1 MKGYHGSKTKE
12 KNRDLWQTP
21 KFVFDHYNKRFNF
34 THDVAA
40 SELNHL
46 CDEYF
51 TVDDD
56 ALSRDWGTVNWLN
69 PPYSETEKWIQKAI
83 DQAVTGKVTVML
95 VPAATSVAWFA
106 NAMTRASEV
115 EIITGRIG
123 FVDCDTGLPVNNN
136 NIGSVV
142 FVFGT
147 AGKSVSLIHRDSMK
161 G

>member
-1 MKGYHGSKTKE
+1 MKGYAGSKTVE
-12 KNRDLWQTP
+12 KNRDMWQTP
-21 KFVFDHYNKRFNF
+21 KFVFDHYNKLFKF

-40 SELNHL
+40 SHSNHL

-56 ALSRDWGTVNWLN
+56 GLSRDWGTVNWLN
-69 PPYSETEKWIQKAI
+69 P
-83 DQAVTGKVTVML
+83 
-95 VPAATSVAWFA
+95 
-106 NAMTRASEV
+106 
-115 EIITGRIG
+115 
-123 FVDCDTGLPVNNN
+123 PVNNN